1 MFIKNKLDPQKF
13 PNHIAFIID
22 GNGRWAKKRGLARSM
37 GHRAGII
44 ACKETLEECYNLGI
58 KYVSIYAF
66 STENWNRPK
75 DEVDTLFELFRE
87 FLKND
92 MTELFNKN
100 VKFMV
105 SGDYT
110 AFPDDLVETIDD
122 CLNKTKNNT
131 KMVVNLCVNYGSRPE
146 IVRAINNIISDG
158 LKSVDEKVFSNY
170 LYTAE
175 IPDPDFI
182 VRTSGENR
190 LSNFMLW
197 QASYAEFY
205 FPKTHWPDFNK
216 KELYKALINYAK
228 RNRRFG
234 VIKENKW
241 KQDCLQAH
249 I

>member
-22 GNGRWAKKRGLARSM
+22 GNGRWAKKRGLPRSM
-37 GHRAGII
+37 GHRAGIV
-44 ACKETLEECYNLGI
+44 ACRETLEECYNLGI

-75 DEVDTLFELFRE
+75 DEVDTLFTLFRE

-105 SGDYT
+105 SGDYK
-110 AFPDDLVETIDD
+110 AFPTDLVEQIDD
-122 CLNKTKNNT
+122 SLEKTKNNT
-131 KMVVNLCVNYGSRPE
+131 KMVINLCVNYGSRPE
-146 IVRAINNIISDG
+146 IIRAVNNIIADG
-158 LKSVDEKVFSNY
+158 VKTVDEKVISSY

-234 VIKENKW
+234 AIKENK
-241 KQDCLQAH
+241 
-249 I
+249 